1 MRLHRIHMLA
11 LGMSLISS
19 AAFAQTPF
27 GHTFCGLYKQAAE
40 QGLQAFADLRG
51 KQIADGRWE
60 VKDVTVP
67 GGRCIIR
74 ADIKEGEMLT
84 CAIRQAS
91 LDDAKLWAVDMT
103 KASRECL
110 TALGGFTEQSK
121 KGQGKGGEV
130 ERTVWVRKTDAGP
143 LNISLMTIARDD
155 GEAQNRMQI
164 RQSDKE

>member
-1 MRLHRIHMLA
+1 MRLHRIHLLA
-11 LGMSLISS
+11 LGMSAISS
-19 AAFAQTPF
+19 ASFAQTPF

-40 QGLQAFADLRG
+40 EGLQAFADLRG
-51 KQIADGRWE
+51 NPIADGRWE

-74 ADIKEGEMLT
+74 TDIKNGEMLT
-84 CAIRQAS
+84 CAISQTS

-110 TALGGFTEQSK
+110 TALGEFAEQTK

-130 ERTVWVRKTDAGP
+130 ERTAWVRKTGAGL

-155 GEAQNRMQI
+155 GKAQNRMQI
-164 RQSDKE
+164 RLSNKE